1 MTWTRHCSKIGCSGL
16 TTIRDRIEAGSHNP
30 KVMPALR
37 HMNIMRAAH
46 VLPTGLGRAASCL
59 MLSSTLA
66 AILGSCTAM
75 AATPPITPQEIS
87 ALRQVTDAQIAPD
100 GQRIL
105 YSYIAPSN
113 HSAPTAPEIWVV
125 TPGPRGEAKQLRGTL
140 QGDHDPRWSPDGS
153 TIALLRTHDTSATHG
168 TSLVLLDVSNG
179 KTRSVT
185 GLTGTPVT
193 LTWAPDGR
201 SIAVITREALPA
213 LPHHVTEEGR
223 DGSSHLVLLDVSSLK
238 TRTVQTP
245 DPFIFDINWAPKGQR
260 LIVRSGKEGGLDY
273 YWYRSTQYVI
283 KTDGTVLYTLPD
295 RATAVHAS
303 FSPDG
308 NSIAYGYFSD
318 DGIGGLVGIIDLS
331 TGKRERVAAAWGGAI
346 LKAEWDADGHGLT
359 VLGFKGVE
367 THLAHVAFNHSSTDE
382 PTEIATVM
390 GEVFSF
396 SRDRA
401 GDTALAASTRIT
413 PSEIWLYHD
422 GKGQQLTHSNPDVAQ
437 WSLGEQRV
445 IHWKA
450 KDGLDLS
457 GMLVLPPN
465 ANPHQPMPL
474 FVQVHGGPLEA
485 WYDGWLGSW
494 HNWAR
499 MLASHGI
506 AVFMPNPRGS
516 EGGSQ
521 AFSAANRD
529 DWGGKDYQD
538 ILSGVEQLE
547 KDGIADPAHLA
558 LGGWSY
564 GGFMGM
570 WAAGHND
577 RFKTI
582 IAGAGISDLMTMAMS
597 TDVGLSFIPPYFGA
611 PLTHRADYA
620 AHSPL
625 SFVQNVSV
633 PVLLLHGD
641 ADTRVPTV
649 QSRMF
654 YAALHESG
662 KTARF
667 IHYPGAPHWFGG
679 SVGLDAEIDVQQ
691 QVLSWLQKYL

>member
-1 MTWTRHCSKIGCSGL
+1 
-16 TTIRDRIEAGSHNP
+16 
-30 KVMPALR
+30 MPALR
-37 HMNIMRAAH
+37 YKNTIRTAQ
-46 VLPTGLGRAASCL
+46 VFPTGVGRTASVRI
-59 MLSSTLA
+59 LSSALITLLVSSPALA
-66 AILGSCTAM
+66 A
-75 AATPPITPQEIS
+75 PHPITPQDIS
-87 ALRQVTDAQIAPD
+87 ALRQVSDAQIAPD
-100 GQRIL
+100 GHQIL
-105 YSYIAPSN
+105 YSRITPSS
-113 HSAPTAPEIWVV
+113 HTAPTAPDLWAV
-125 TPGPRGEAKQLRGTL
+125 TPGSHAEPKQLRGTL
-140 QGDHDPRWSPDGS
+140 AGDHQPRWSPDGA
-153 TIALLRTHDTSATHG
+153 TLALLRTHATGTAHG
-168 TSLVLLDVSNG
+168 ARLVLLDIKSG
-179 KTRSVT
+179 KPRTIP

-193 LTWAPDGR
+193 FTWAPDGR
-201 SIAVITREALPA
+201 SIAIITHEAPPA
-213 LPHHVTEEGR
+213 LPHNATEEGR
-223 DGSSHLVLLDVSSLK
+223 SGTSHLILLDVASLK
-238 TRTVQTP
+238 TRTVPTP
-245 DPFIFDINWAPKGQR
+245 DPFIFDVDWGPKEQC
-260 LIVRSGKEGGLDY
+260 LIIRSGKEGGLEY
-273 YWYRSTQYVI
+273 YWYRSTQSII
-283 KTDGTVLYTLPD
+283 KPDGTVLYTLPGH
-295 RATAVHAS
+295 ATAVHAS

-308 NSIAYGYFSD
+308 NTVVYGYFSE
-318 DGIGGLVGIIDLS
+318 DGIDGLVGTVDLA
-331 TGKRERVAAAWGGAI
+331 TGKREPIASAWGGAI
-346 LKAEWDADGHGLT
+346 LRAAWDTDGHGLT

-367 THLAHVAFNHSSTDE
+367 THLAHVAFDHASTAE

-396 SRDRA
+396 SRDKS
-401 GDTALAASTRIT
+401 GDIALTASTRTT
-413 PSEIWLYHD
+413 PDEVWLYHK
-422 GKGQQLTHSNPDVAQ
+422 GHGQQLTHSNPGVDQ

-457 GMLVLPPN
+457 GILVLPPD
-465 ANPHQPMPL
+465 ASPHQPMPL
-474 FVQVHGGPLEA
+474 FVQIHGGPLEA

-516 EGGSQ
+516 EGGGP
-521 AFSAANRD
+521 AFSAANRG

-538 ILSGVEQLE
+538 ILSGVDHLE
-547 KDGIADPAHLA
+547 KDGIADPARLA

-577 RFKTI
+577 RFKTL
-582 IAGAGISDLMTMAMS
+582 IAGAGIADLMTMAMS
-597 TDVGLSFIPPYFGA
+597 TDVGLSFIPPYFGD
-611 PLTHRADYA
+611 PLTHQREYS

-641 ADTRVPTV
+641 ADTRVPTL
-649 QSRMF
+649 QSRLF

-679 SVGLDAEIDVQQ
+679 SVGLDTEIDVQQ
-691 QVLSWLQKYL
+691 QVLTWLQKYL